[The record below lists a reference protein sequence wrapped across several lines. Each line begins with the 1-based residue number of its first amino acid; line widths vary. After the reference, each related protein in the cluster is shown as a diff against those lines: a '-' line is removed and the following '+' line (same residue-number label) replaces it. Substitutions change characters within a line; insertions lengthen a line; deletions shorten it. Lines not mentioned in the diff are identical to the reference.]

1 MSENKTKLNPSEKL
15 RHLSDLFTARQGI
28 EAGLLRRTL
37 DRMVATNCLERLAPG
52 VYKKVDSKFD
62 IALEDYAVA
71 CLVMGEASYIT
82 GLTALSYHSLL
93 NFVPKEIWVAAGK
106 NKRSR
111 KYRVIRSSVDLKG
124 VEVLEELI
132 LIASVER
139 ALVDAFHYSTKMT
152 LDHCFFA
159 SRRAFKS
166 GLSSPAKVLRMARG
180 LALEKFILKH
190 WEALNDAE

>member
-1 MSENKTKLNPSEKL
+1 MNENNTKLSPSEKL
-15 RHLSDLFTARQGI
+15 KSLPELFTARQGI
-28 EAGLLRRTL
+28 AAGFLRRTL
-37 DRMVATNCLERLAPG
+37 DRMVDTGSLERLAPG
-52 VYKKVDSKFD
+52 VYKKADSEFD

-71 CLVMGEASYIT
+71 CLIVGEESYIT
-82 GLTALSYHSLL
+82 GLTALFHHSLL

-106 NKRSR
+106 NKRSK

-124 VEVLEELI
+124 VEILEELI
-132 LIASVER
+132 RMASVER

-166 GLSSPAKVLRMARG
+166 GLSSPAKVLRMARS
-180 LALEKFILKH
+180 LSLEKYILKH